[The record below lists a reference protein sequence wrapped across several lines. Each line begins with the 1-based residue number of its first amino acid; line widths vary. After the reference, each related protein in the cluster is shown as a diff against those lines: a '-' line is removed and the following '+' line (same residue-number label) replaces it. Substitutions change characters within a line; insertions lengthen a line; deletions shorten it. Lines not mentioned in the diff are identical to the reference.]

1 MIGLSNPPK
10 IKVILGNFLVKVVEG
25 FMKLFELNGPDGE
38 GQEDEEKYGDAKS
51 RFAPDGI

>member
-10 IKVILGNFLVKVVEG
+10 IKVILGNFLVKVVEE

-38 GQEDEEKYGDAKS
+38 GQEGEEKYGDAKS